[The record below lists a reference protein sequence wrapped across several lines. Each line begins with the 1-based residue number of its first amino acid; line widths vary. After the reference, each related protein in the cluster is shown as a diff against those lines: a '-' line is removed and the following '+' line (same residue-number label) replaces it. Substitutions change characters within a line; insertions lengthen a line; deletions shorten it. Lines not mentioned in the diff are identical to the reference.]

1 VEPVDT
7 ARNGATSE
15 AVSDPEARRSF
26 RGLLSIVSP
35 CYNEAGNV
43 EALYKEI
50 LEATVGLEWEL
61 VLVDDG
67 SADDTFERIRAIAQ
81 ADPRVRG
88 YRLSRNFGHQY
99 ALLAG
104 LQRARGAVIVTM
116 DADLQHPPALIPK
129 LLDEWRAG
137 FNIVHTKRQSEG
149 ELTWFK
155 KWTSAAYY
163 RVFSLLCGVKIEEGA
178 SDFRLLDRRVAD
190 AMLSMQEAEMFMR
203 GLVAWMGY
211 KHTFVSYRVRPR
223 LSGSSKYGVRKMLRF
238 AFTGITSFSTIPLRV
253 GIFLGFATSI
263 LAVAE
268 IGYVLWTKLRGQVV
282 PGWASITAVMSFLF
296 ACAFLLIG
304 LLGIYVGHIFRRV
317 QHHPTFFVEEGTET
331 ERPSRRPEA

>member
-1 VEPVDT
+1 VKPVDT
-7 ARNGATSE
+7 AEIGATSE
-15 AVSDPEARRSF
+15 ALSNLEARRAF
-26 RGLLSIVSP
+26 RGILSIVAP
-35 CYNEAGNV
+35 CFNEAGNV

-50 LEATVGLEWEL
+50 LDAASGLNWEL

-67 SADDTFERIRAIAQ
+67 SADTTFERIKSIAK

-88 YRLSRNFGHQY
+88 FRLSRNFGHQY

-129 LLDEWRAG
+129 LLDEWRTG
-137 FNIVHTKRQSEG
+137 FNIVHTRRQSEG

-163 RVFSLLCGVKIEEGA
+163 RVFSLLCGVRIEEGA

-211 KHTFVSYRVRPR
+211 KNTFVSYRVRPR
-223 LSGSSKYGVRKMLRF
+223 LSGSSKYGVGKMLRF
-238 AFTGITSFSTIPLRV
+238 AFAGITSFSTIPLRV

-263 LAVAE
+263 LAVGE
-268 IGYVLWTKLRGQVV
+268 IGYVIWMKLRGQVV

-296 ACAFLLIG
+296 ACAFVLIG

-317 QHHPTFFVEEGTET
+317 QHHPTFFVEEGTDA
-331 ERPSRRPEA
+331 ERPPRRPEA

>member
-1 VEPVDT
+1 VEPVDP
-7 ARNGATSE
+7 AQ
-15 AVSDPEARRSF
+15 RREF
-26 RGLLSIVSP
+26 RGLLSIVAP
-35 CYNEAGNV
+35 CFNEAGNV
-43 EALYKEI
+43 EALYREI
-50 LEATVGLEWEL
+50 VEAVNGVDWEL

-67 SADDTFERIRAIAQ
+67 SADETFERVRAIAKS
-81 ADPRVRG
+81 DPRVRG
-88 YRLSRNFGHQY
+88 FRLSRNFGHQY

-104 LQRARGAVIVTM
+104 IQRARGAVIVTM
-116 DADLQHPPALIPK
+116 DADLQHPPALIPR
-129 LLDEWRAG
+129 LLDEWRNG
-137 FNIVHTKRQSEG
+137 YNIVHTRRVSEG

-163 RVFSLLCGVKIEEGA
+163 WVFSLLCGVRIEEGA

-211 KHTFVSYRVRPR
+211 KHTFVSYRVRAR
-223 LSGSSKYGVRKMLRF
+223 YSGTSKFGVGKMLRF

-263 LAVAE
+263 LALAE
-268 IGYVLWTKLRGQVV
+268 IAYVVWTKLRGDVV

-296 ACAFLLIG
+296 ACAFMLIG

-317 QHHPTFFVEEGTET
+317 QHHPTFFVEEGTEA
-331 ERPSRRPEA
+331 ERPAKLPGA